1 MIAHRIYDEA
11 FGAAAIGRAAVMALV
26 LFAILV
32 GVTVIQQLSI
42 GRRVS
47 YDLT

>member
-1 MIAHRIYDEA
+1 
-11 FGAAAIGRAAVMALV
+11 MALV
-26 LFAILV
+26 LFAVLV
-32 GVTVIQQLSI
+32 GVTVVQQLSL